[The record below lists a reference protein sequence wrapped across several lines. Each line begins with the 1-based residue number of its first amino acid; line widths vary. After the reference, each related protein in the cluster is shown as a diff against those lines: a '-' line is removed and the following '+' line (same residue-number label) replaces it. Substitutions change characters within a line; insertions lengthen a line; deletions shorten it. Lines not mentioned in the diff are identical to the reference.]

1 MVESSKR
8 LQSLTNFDKKGAYK
22 KQTYR
27 HLNIKCIHNNRTHSK
42 NTYRSSNGNSNPHRS
57 NPNRNSN
64 RAPSWSV
71 FSYRSDHCILC
82 NRYPQ
87 SIPPFKKLP
96 NTTLFV
102 LYIKCR
108 ILSSFFY
115 SPYVISLI
123 TILATAKF

>member
-1 MVESSKR
+1 MKNDNKGVI
-8 LQSLTNFDKKGAYK
+8 DIKKAPTRNKLIG
-22 KQTYR
+22 TSI
-27 HLNIKCIHNNRTHSK
+27 IKCIRNNRTHSK
-42 NTYRSSNGNSNPHRS
+42 NTYRSSNGNSNHNRS
-57 NPNRNSN
+57 NHNRNSN

-71 FSYRSDHCILC
+71 FSYWSDYCILC

-87 SIPPFKKLP
+87 SIPPFKKLT

-108 ILSSFFY
+108 ILSSVFY

-123 TILATAKF
+123 TILATAKL